1 MPRGFRILAGFLCLA
16 LFPVAAFAQASIAG
30 TVKDASGAVLPG
42 VTVEA
47 TSPAL
52 IEKVRTATTDG
63 AGQYTIENLRPG
75 AYDVTFTL
83 PGFSTVKREGIE
95 LTGSFVATINIEL
108 RVGAL
113 EETITVTGETPV
125 VDVQSV
131 ARQRVL
137 SAETI
142 DALPVNRMPAFI
154 ASLIPAVN
162 VSTTD
167 VGGSLG
173 PVVTGGA
180 LTVHGSRSTD
190 LATMANGLSLQSVQ
204 TGSAPQGVANMAQYS
219 EMTVDTSSGDATVA
233 TGGVRMNMIPAE
245 GGNTLHGSFTGAFA
259 STGMQGSNFSTDL
272 KNRGLAAPN
281 QIKRI
286 WDINPAVGGP
296 LKRDKVWFF
305 TTIRH
310 TGAWNFVGV
319 FPNQNAGNANS
330 WTYVP
335 NTSAGNEYSEL
346 NSKSAVGR
354 ITWQANRINKFNI
367 GYDYTGVCQCN
378 FASPTISPESAANTN
393 YDPKHV
399 VTIDWTSPVTNRLL
413 LDASFMYYNL
423 YRTADD
429 PGSSPLI
436 AVDEQSTG
444 MRYRSR
450 DFDNTNISI
459 RKLYRFSL
467 SYITGSHSFK
477 TGFNDGPSSSS
488 METYLVG
495 PPLTYRLN
503 NGVPNQFTQYA
514 LPSIANADTDHD
526 LGIFAQDKW
535 TRGRLTLS
543 GGIRFD
549 YFATSFPEMHLA
561 PTQYAPNR
569 NITTPETDG
578 VHWKDISPRSGMA
591 FDVFGTGKTAFKIGL
606 NRYVAG
612 QALRGSGSTVL
623 FGSALTPTNLLVNSV
638 ARSWT
643 DSNRNFVVDCDIA
656 NLAAQNL
663 AAAGGD
669 VCGEGNAT
677 FGTNRPMAAYD
688 PEILGGWQHR
698 QYNWEFSTGVQHEIL
713 PRTSA
718 DVSYFRRWYGNFSV
732 ADNLATAPSDFSSFT
747 FTAPADARL
756 PGGGSYPVTALNVN
770 PDKFG
775 IVNNLNTF
783 AKKYGK
789 QTEMWHGVDLTMNV
803 RPQGGLFFGGGLSTG
818 RLTADNCEIVAKLPE
833 TTPLTPSAFCHVQ
846 EPWLTQFKAIAS
858 YIVPKIDVQ
867 ASGTFQS
874 VPGPPLQANFVVTNA
889 VASASLGR
897 PLSGGT
903 NNVTVPI
910 LSPTELYGDRRNQID
925 LRLAKV
931 FRLDR
936 TRLTAGVDIA
946 NLTNANPVLTQ
957 SAAYATWLRPQSI
970 LTARFAKL
978 SVQLNF

>member
-1 MPRGFRILAGFLCLA
+1 MFRRVRILAGIACMTLLPA
-16 LFPVAAFAQASIAG
+16 AAFAQASISG

-47 TSPAL
+47 ASPAL
-52 IEKVRTATTDG
+52 IEKVRSVVSG
-63 AGQYTIENLRPG
+63 GSGQYTIENLRPG
-75 AYDVTFTL
+75 AYSVTFTL
-83 PGFSTVKREGIE
+83 PGFTTVKREGIE
-95 LTGSFVATINIEL
+95 LTGNFVATVNADL

-131 ARQRVL
+131 ARQRVM

-154 ASLIPAVN
+154 ASLIPGVN
-162 VSTTD
+162 VSNTD

-173 PVVTGGA
+173 PVVTGGS

-204 TGSAPQGVANMAQYS
+204 TGAAPQGVANMSQYA
-219 EMTVDTSSGDATVA
+219 EMTVDTSSGDATVS

-245 GGNTLHGSFTGAFA
+245 GGNTVSGSFTGAFA
-259 STGMQGSNFSTDL
+259 STAMQTSNFSDDL
-272 KNRGLAAPN
+272 KSRGLAAPN

-296 LKRDKVWFF
+296 IKRDKLWFF
-305 TTIRH
+305 TTFRH

-319 FPNQNAGNANS
+319 FPNANAGNPSS
-330 WTYVP
+330 WTYAP
-335 NTSAGNEYSEL
+335 GSEEQYSEL
-346 NSKSAVGR
+346 NSRSAVGR
-354 ITWQANRINKFNI
+354 VTWQANQKNKFNF

-378 FASPTISPESAANTN
+378 FASPTVSPEAAANTY
-393 YDPKHV
+393 YDPKSV
-399 VTIDWTSPVTNRLL
+399 VTVDWTSPLTNRVL
-413 LDASFMYYNL
+413 LDGSFMYYNL

-429 PGSSPLI
+429 AGSSSLI
-436 AVDEQSTG
+436 QVNEQSTG
-444 MRYRSR
+444 MTYRSR
-450 DFDNTNISI
+450 SFDNTNISI
-459 RKLYRFSL
+459 RKLYRVSA
-467 SYITGSHSFK
+467 SYITGSHSLK
-477 TGFNDGPSSSS
+477 AGFNDGPSSSS
-488 METYLVG
+488 MDTYLIG

-514 LPSIANADTDHD
+514 LPSIANGNTDHD
-526 LGIFAQDKW
+526 LGLFVQDKW
-535 TRGRLTLS
+535 TRGRMTLS
-543 GGIRFD
+543 GGLRFD

-561 PTQYAPNR
+561 PTLYAPQR
-569 NITTPETDG
+569 NITTPKTPG
-578 VHWKDISPRSGMA
+578 VHWKDFNPRSGLA
-591 FDVFGTGKTAFKIGL
+591 YDVFGTGKTALKVSV

-656 NLAAQNL
+656 NLAAQTVP
-663 AAAGGD
+663 GGD
-669 VCGEGNAT
+669 VCGAGNAT
-677 FGTNRPMAAYD
+677 FGTNRPSAAYD
-688 PEILGGWQHR
+688 PEILGGWGHR

-713 PRTSA
+713 PRTSV

-732 ADNLATAPSDFSSFT
+732 VDNTSTAASDYTPFT
-747 FTAPADARL
+747 FTAPSDPRL
-756 PGGGSYPVTALNVN
+756 PGGGGYRVTALDVN
-770 PDKFG
+770 PALFG
-775 IVNNLNTF
+775 VVNGFNTF
-783 AKKYGK
+783 AKNYGK

-803 RPQGGLFFGGGLSTG
+803 RPRAGMLFGGGLSTG
-818 RLTADNCEIVAKLPE
+818 RLHSNNCEVIAKLPE
-833 TTPLTPSAFCHVQ
+833 TTPLTPAAFCDVT
-846 EPWLTQFKAIAS
+846 EPWLSQFKAIAS
-858 YIVPKIDVQ
+858 YVVPKIDVQ
-867 ASGTFQS
+867 VSGTLQS
-874 VPGPPLQANFVVTNA
+874 IPGPPLQANFVVTNA

-897 PLSGGT
+897 PLSGGAA
-903 NNVTVPI
+903 NVTVPI
-910 LSPTELYGDRRNQID
+910 LSPTQMYGDRRNQID
-925 LRLAKV
+925 MRIGKV
-931 FRLDR
+931 FRLDQM
-936 TRLTAGVDIA
+936 RLTAGVDIA

-970 LTARFAKL
+970 LTARFVKL